1 MKKEYILITFAIL
14 LLASGHPIGNVILRQ
29 INALQLAALSSLL
42 SSITLLA
49 ALSAT
54 GAITKVRGF
63 SRRDLPMVAIAG
75 LFQFTLY
82 PIMTFS
88 ALARIPPAINAF
100 LIGTSPILI
109 TIMSAFISRERLSR
123 LGYAGIAGGF
133 IGVGIVLFGGDLA
146 PMQLSSLATLGPLFS
161 LAAALLSASYT
172 MLGRKIMARHDALP
186 TTALANVIG
195 AAVLFP
201 AVMGTVGFAALSIS
215 SLTTKL
221 LVLYW
226 GIFSGF
232 GAFLYYFG
240 LKRLEAPKTASFI
253 YLSPV
258 FAALLSF
265 FIVGES
271 ITAQLVIGLVI
282 ISIALWSVQH
292 QK

>member
-1 MKKEYILITFAIL
+1 MKKEYILITLAIL
-14 LLASGHPIGNVILRQ
+14 LLASGHPIGNMILRQ
-29 INALQLAALSSLL
+29 IDALQLAALSSLL

-54 GAITKVRGF
+54 GAIKKIHSL
-63 SRRDLPMVAIAG
+63 SRRDLPMLAIAG

-109 TIMSAFISRERLSR
+109 TIMSAFISRERLSS
-123 LGYAGIAGGF
+123 LGYAGIAVGF
-133 IGVGIVLFGGDLA
+133 IGVGVVLFGGDLA

-161 LAAALLSASYT
+161 LVAALLSASYT
-172 MLGRKIMARHDALP
+172 ILGRRIMARHDALP

-201 AVMGTVGFAALSIS
+201 VVMGTVGFGALSTS

-226 GIFSGF
+226 GIFSGV
-232 GAFLYYFG
+232 GAYLYYFG

-265 FIVGES
+265 FIVGEP
-271 ITAQLVIGLVI
+271 ITAQLVAGLVI

-292 QK
+292 SK